1 MEMVAMMFG
10 YAGDRAWWQ
19 AGLVPV
25 TMTAFWGP
33 PIPAVYSVITG
44 LTRRPGPS
52 NRDREHRGGGARR
65 ILGGPLAHGETSTGA
80 YRRLGDELSPA
91 TTAVAV
97 GTVTA

>member
-52 NRDREHRGGGARR
+52 KRVRERRGAGARR
-65 ILGGPLAHGETSTGA
+65 ILGGQPAHRETGTGA
-80 YRRLGDELSPA
+80 CRRLDDELSPA
-91 TTAVAV
+91 TTAVAA